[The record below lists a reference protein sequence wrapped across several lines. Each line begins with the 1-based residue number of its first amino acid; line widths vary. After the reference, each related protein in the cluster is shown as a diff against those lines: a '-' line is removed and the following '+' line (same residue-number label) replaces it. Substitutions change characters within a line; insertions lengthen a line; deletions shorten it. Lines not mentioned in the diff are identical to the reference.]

1 MKELEAMLNE
11 SDRIFYSIEKI
22 TNLDQVKATYNWINI
37 FEKRFGCLNTAEILR
52 TKLRDI
58 EL

>member
-22 TNLDQVKATYNWINI
+22 TNLEQVKATYNWINI
-37 FEKRFGCLNTAEILR
+37 FEKRFGCLNEAEILR
-52 TKLRDI
+52 TKLRNI

>member
-37 FEKRFGCLNTAEILR
+37 FEKKFACLNEAEILR
-52 TKLRDI
+52 TKLRNI

>member
-22 TNLDQVKATYNWINI
+22 SNLDQVKATYNWINI
-37 FEKRFGCLNTAEILR
+37 FEKRFGALNEAEILR
-52 TKLRDI
+52 TKLRNV